1 MLVQSILAASLAFS
15 AQADVS
21 AVPAMQ
27 KVALAD
33 PSETQAK
40 DEEEL
45 DDANKRVCRRIAV
58 IGSRMKK
65 KVCASKREWEEM
77 EESSQNTT
85 DDLQRR
91 GQIPGSGIGG

>member
-1 MLVQSILAASLAFS
+1 MLIQSILAASLAFS
-15 AQADVS
+15 AQADAS
-21 AVPAMQ
+21 SVPAIQ
-27 KVALAD
+27 KVALTDQA
-33 PSETQAK
+33 ETSAK
-40 DEEEL
+40 KDEEL
-45 DDANKRVCRRIAV
+45 DDGDKRVCRRIAV

>member
-1 MLVQSILAASLAFS
+1 MLIESILAASLAFS

-27 KVALAD
+27 KVALSD

-45 DDANKRVCRRIAV
+45 DDANKRVCRRMPV

-65 KVCASKREWEEM
+65 KVCASKKEWEEM
-77 EESSQNTT
+77 SEASRNQT

-91 GQIPGSGIGG
+91 GQAPGSGIGG